1 MEQFENMSLSNNST
15 LSPFVYYCSEILLP
29 PEYFLTSI
37 LITSISFLFVVSLLI
52 FVAVK
57 ARKVK
62 RDLVVRGRTW
72 ITALDFIGGIGGVDS
87 VFESYEN
94 FLGKNRQELEK
105 IRRDNIEHRR
115 HSEPGWVTGP
125 SDVMT
130 EVHNKNIRDQRSR
143 SNMERIRLVRSDS
156 DEEAEFY
163 LRVLQYPDLLVE
175 HNKAAEDKQ
184 RQERSGSLVSI
195 LKRRLSLASTETESG
210 SVGESCH
217 SSPSHLSRV
226 TTPPGVSRT
235 LRSSSLDQ
243 GLTKRSEMYRKNK
256 KPSVIQEINEV

>member
-1 MEQFENMSLSNNST
+1 MQQSENMSLSNNST

-37 LITSISFLFVVSLLI
+37 LITSISFLLVVSLLI
-52 FVAVK
+52 FVAVR

-62 RDLVVRGRTW
+62 RDLASTERTW

-87 VFESYEN
+87 VFESYEH
-94 FLGKNRQELEK
+94 FLGKNRQELEN

-125 SDVMT
+125 SDD
-130 EVHNKNIRDQRSR
+130 RAPGQRSR

-156 DEEAEFY
+156 EEEAEFY

-175 HNKAAEDKQ
+175 HNKAAVDKQ

-195 LKRRLSLASTETESG
+195 LKRRLSLASTETESAG
-210 SVGESCH
+210 AGESGQ
-217 SSPSHLSRV
+217 SSPSQLSRV

-235 LRSSSLDQ
+235 LRSSSVDP
-243 GLTKRSEMYRKNK
+243 GLTKRSEVYRKNK